1 MGRSDLT
8 FRGDMRDIIPH
19 IAMRRKVQTPDFF
32 ATHPVFSLEEAARAL
47 EPPGGRAGTVERL
60 KYHLAAGR
68 LVRVAREI
76 YAVVPPDVAA
86 ERYQPDPF
94 LVAAAIRPEGVFSY
108 HSALEL
114 LGAAHSVWNQCTLF
128 AQQRRRPLALGAT
141 SLRFLDHPKPLRSS
155 RRRHLGTRRVER
167 RGRLLRVTGPERTLA
182 EGFRRPDLV
191 GGLEELVVS
200 AAGFPTLDLELLEEV
215 LRRYRVRSLWAA
227 VGWFL
232 ERFHRTFHVPE
243 VTLRRLER
251 HRPSAPQYLVRDS
264 RGGALAP
271 RWNLIL
277 PRELTRV
284 SEPDEP

>member
-1 MGRSDLT
+1 
-8 FRGDMRDIIPH
+8 MRDVIPH
-19 IAMRRKVQTPDFF
+19 ITMKRKVQTADFF
-32 ATHPVFSLEEAARAL
+32 ATHPVFSLEEAAQAL
-47 EPPGGRAGTVERL
+47 APPGGRAGAVERL

-76 YAVVPPDVAA
+76 YGVVPPGVAA

-114 LGAAHSVWNQCTLF
+114 LGAAHTVRNQCTLF
-128 AQQRRRPLALGAT
+128 VLQRRRPLALPGT
-141 SLRFLDHPKPLRSS
+141 TLRFLDHPKLLRASS
-155 RRRHLGTRRVER
+155 SRHLGTRTVER
-167 RGRLLRVTGPERTLA
+167 RGRLLRVTGPERTLV

-191 GGLEELVVS
+191 GGLEDLVVS
-200 AAGFPTLDLELLEEV
+200 AAGFPMLDLELLEKV
-215 LRRYRVRSLWAA
+215 LRRYRMRSLWAA
-227 VGWFL
+227 IGWFL
-232 ERFHRTFHVPE
+232 ERFQRTFHVPE
-243 VTLRRLER
+243 VTLSRLER
-251 HRPSAPQYLVRDS
+251 HRPKAPQYLMRDS

-277 PRELTRV
+277 PPELTRL